1 MANRF
6 PLVFDAAGDK
16 QIKEL
21 PTGDNLNLLGS
32 SIVDVVNVNASGTI
46 VADTLTVNNINAS
59 GGSIAAVAISNDY
72 ADLDNRPTLFS
83 GDYNDLTNLPTGAS
97 NAWADITDKP
107 IIPSALSQLVNDAN
121 FASENDF
128 VVNAA
133 NIAGLNASY
142 VAGLATVATTGSF
155 TDLLNVPNYVTAE
168 SIADGTLTIDVNNTG
183 DLNGRLIADD
193 ADRVA
198 YDHVADRFP
207 NPKIDGEIQFIG
219 AGNDALTKISASD
232 GRVVAESLGTRGLN
246 LRAYNPLSSTWSDN
260 GVNLAVNIDQA
271 IFTQSRQLRIS
282 DAGAGS
288 GSQSVT
294 ILGGKYTFLGDDNTW
309 TKLYLG
315 GLSDAPETIGG
326 IIPAEK
332 SHIFRFTKGWF
343 ETLDTDAL
351 IVNNDIELKG
361 HITSN
366 DSSILVDTEQ
376 GKFFGSLEGDVVGSV
391 FADDSSVMVDSVNN
405 RINGTVT
412 GDIDRVGSAL
422 GITSDS
428 GINLVP
434 GGFLSIPNATTFTAA
449 ASDTISLTATNTLT
463 LASNTGKVKITSA
476 SVPVTSIGVAGD
488 EQGMIAFNGSYIY
501 YCTADHDSITNIWKR
516 IAWSGDTW

>member
-46 VADTLTVNNINAS
+46 VADTLTVNTINAS

-97 NAWADITDKP
+97 NAWADITNKP
-107 IIPSALSQLVNDAN
+107 VIPSALSQLVNDTN

-128 VVNAA
+128 VINVSN
-133 NIAGLNASY
+133 
-142 VAGLATVATTGSF
+142 VAGLSTVGTTGQFS
-155 TDLLNVPNYVTAE
+155 DLLGVPNYVTAE
-168 SIADGTLTIDVNNTG
+168 SIAGGTLTVEVNNTG
-183 DLNGRLIADD
+183 DLQGSVFGDD
-193 ADRVA
+193 STLLV
-198 YDHVADRFP
+198 DHHNSNFP
-207 NPKIDGEIQFIG
+207 NPKINGEIQWLD

-232 GRVVAESLGTRGLN
+232 GRVVVESLGTRGLN

-260 GVNLAVNIDQA
+260 GVNLATHIDQA
-271 IFTQSRQLRIS
+271 VLTQSRQLRIS

-288 GSQSVT
+288 GVQSVS
-294 ILGGKYTFLGDDNTW
+294 ILGGKYTFNGDDQTW
-309 TKLYLG
+309 TKIYLG
-315 GLSDAPETIGG
+315 GLSDAPEQIGG

-343 ETLDTDAL
+343 ETIDTDAL

-361 HITSN
+361 HITN
-366 DSSILVDTEQ
+366 DDSSILVDSETGQ
-376 GKFFGSLEGDVVGSV
+376 FFGDLTGSV
-391 FADDSSVMVDSVNN
+391 FGDDSSVMVDSVNN

-412 GDIDRVGSAL
+412 GDISRTGSAL
-422 GITSDS
+422 GINSDS
-428 GINLVP
+428 GINLLP
-434 GGFLSIPNATTFTAA
+434 GGFLTIPNATTMTVSAT
-449 ASDTISLTATNTLT
+449 DTISLTATNTLT
-463 LASNTGKVKITSA
+463 LSSNTGKVKITGG
-476 SVPVTSIGVAGD
+476 VPATSIGVAGD
-488 EQGMIAFNGSYIY
+488 QTGMVGFDGSYIY
-501 YCTADHDSITNIWKR
+501 YCTADHDSTTNIWKR
-516 IAWSGDTW
+516 VAWSGDTW

>member
-32 SIVDVVNVNASGTI
+32 SIVDVVNMNASGTI
-46 VADTLTVNNINAS
+46 VADTLTVNTINAS
-59 GGSIAAVAISNDY
+59 GGSIAAVAISNNY
-72 ADLDNRPTLFS
+72 ADLDNKPTLFS
-83 GDYNDLTNLPTGAS
+83 GDYNDLDNLPVAGGNT
-97 NAWADITDKP
+97 WADITNKP
-107 IIPSALSQLVNDAN
+107 VIPSALSQLVNDTN

-128 VVNAA
+128 VINAA
-133 NIAGLNASY
+133 N
-142 VAGLATVATTGSF
+142 VAGLSAVGASGQFS
-155 TDLLNVPNYVTAE
+155 DLIGIPNFVTSAQ
-168 SIADGTLTIDVNNTG
+168 IADGTLTVEVNNTG
-183 DLNGRLIADD
+183 DLQGSVFGDD
-193 ADRVA
+193 STLLV
-198 YDHVADRFP
+198 DHHNSNFP
-207 NPKIDGEIQFIG
+207 NPKINGEIQWLG

-232 GRVVAESLGTRGLN
+232 GRVVVESLGTRGLN

-282 DAGAGS
+282 DAGAGN
-288 GSQSVT
+288 GTQSVT
-294 ILGGKYTFLGDDNTW
+294 ILGGKYTSLGDDNTW

-326 IIPAEK
+326 IIPPEK

-343 ETLDTDAL
+343 ETIDTDSL
-351 IVNNDIELKG
+351 IVNSDIELKG

-366 DSSILVDTEQ
+366 DSTILLDTEQ
-376 GKFFGSLEGDVVGSV
+376 RHLRGSV
-391 FADDSSVMVDSVNN
+391 LGDDDTLLVDSANN
-405 RINGTVT
+405 RINGTTT

-428 GINLVP
+428 GINLLP
-434 GGFLSIPNATTFTAA
+434 TGFLAIPNATTITAA
-449 ASDTISLTATNTLT
+449 ASSTISLTATGTLT
-463 LASNTGKVKITSA
+463 LASSAGKVKITSVG
-476 SVPVTSIGVAGD
+476 VPVTSIGVAGD
-488 EQGMIAFNGSYIY
+488 ELGMIAFNGSYIY